1 MFIIGEFTAESMEIT
16 TRNSFQY
23 AVDTMMET
31 LTGRLHT
38 VVDDLILK
46 LYDCFTEAE
55 RQKINS
61 CRTNIKKVEELFTK
75 LKTKNVSAYNKCL
88 QAMEDLNHGDLVSTL
103 KEEWEKKSLP
113 TERQS
118 VLPTIAS
125 KYSLHL
131 R

>member
-113 TERQS
+113 TEQS